1 MSHDVFISYSSTD
14 QNAALAVLHGLEAAG
29 IRCWMAPRDIKPG
42 MVWAQAIMDGIAGCR
57 VMVVVFSA
65 NANKSLTDRA
75 VETAV
80 GQKKLGVPECDDLM
94 DAIEAELNDPDDDIV
109 TKALK
114 ATILNRI
121 KDGIRESFEKN
132 KTNKPE
138 LARRCTEYRAQFDK
152 FKSDQAAEK
161 K

>member
-1 MSHDVFISYSSTD
+1 MKNAYSLAIALTITLT
-14 QNAALAVLHGLEAAG
+14 AALGCGIFDRAKETVAG
-29 IRCWMAPRDIKPG
+29 NSNAN
-42 MVWAQAIMDGIAGCR
+42 
-57 VMVVVFSA
+57 SA
-65 NANKSLTDRA
+65 NANKTLTDRA

-94 DAIEAELNDPDDDIV
+94 DAIEAELNNPDDDIV

-114 ATILNRI
+114 ATVLNRI

-138 LARRCTEYRAQFDK
+138 LAKRCAEYRTQFVKYKADR
-152 FKSDQAAEK
+152 AAEK